1 MKCAILSSL
10 VRSRAQT
17 WAAAWCVAMVLLLSG
32 IQLLTS
38 GPGMPPELW
47 LVFSGVWL
55 FGAAMLWWFPTFGA
69 IGTAVYGVLLTFL
82 LWRAHGL
89 GGANVLIA
97 LGALLG
103 SALATWA
110 LVERRRGAAQG

>member
-1 MKCAILSSL
+1 MKCAIVSPCVRSL
-10 VRSRAQT
+10 VQT
-17 WAAAWCVAMVLLLSG
+17 WAAAWCVVMVLLLSG
-32 IQLLTS
+32 IQLLTT

-47 LVFSGVWL
+47 LVFSAVWI

-69 IGTAVYGVLLTFL
+69 VGTAAYGVLLTYL

-89 GGANVLIA
+89 DGANALIA

-103 SALATWA
+103 SALAVWT
-110 LVERRRGAAQG
+110 LVERRRSGTQG